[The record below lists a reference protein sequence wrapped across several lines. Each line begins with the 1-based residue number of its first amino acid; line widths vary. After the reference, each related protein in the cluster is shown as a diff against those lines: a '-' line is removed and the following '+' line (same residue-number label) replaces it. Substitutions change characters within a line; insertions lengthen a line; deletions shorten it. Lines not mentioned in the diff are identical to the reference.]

1 MPPKFSPAPLSP
13 LLVATAMGQAGRL
26 EHNGMQRTGPRS
38 RSPRRHP
45 GPAVRACGRLLGFTS
60 PGGPTASPPLPS
72 LLLAGPGPSE
82 MPAAHAEP
90 RTQTKHK
97 TAWGGG
103 AGPAAEPAHERRPS
117 SLAALHASSCS
128 PRSLPGRGSPHTRA
142 EGSSPQKNA
151 QRHPVHQTAGAA
163 LGCTPGWRQGPCP
176 PGPCLVSSGQGR
188 TPTKQKLGCRPGF
201 LLAAL
206 ALSVLEYAIA
216 PQIPAS
222 RLDLEPAPPVAAR

>member
-1 MPPKFSPAPLSP
+1 MPPKLSPAPLSP

-26 EHNGMQRTGPRS
+26 EHSGMQRTGPRS

-60 PGGPTASPPLPS
+60 PRGPTASPPLPR
-72 LLLAGPGPSE
+72 LLLVGPGPSE

-117 SLAALHASSCS
+117 SLAALTPPPLQLRARPGPPLGYLKHLIPARCLGPSPARGVSDSPCVGLPCVCVSFTLVISLLLSLVAISSLDPPKGS
-128 PRSLPGRGSPHTRA
+128 GRGGK
-142 EGSSPQKNA
+142 E
-151 QRHPVHQTAGAA
+151 
-163 LGCTPGWRQGPCP
+163 
-176 PGPCLVSSGQGR
+176 
-188 TPTKQKLGCRPGF
+188 
-201 LLAAL
+201 
-206 ALSVLEYAIA
+206 
-216 PQIPAS
+216 
-222 RLDLEPAPPVAAR
+222 APPHMSKLINLHETNRYLLR